1 MKRFLKY
8 FISIS
13 LVLILFSL
21 VYLSSSDIIGFNKTV
36 NWAWDLSN
44 FNYWIIL
51 ITYTLMLLIMLG
63 IIALSLLKIKDVFKN
78 NAR

>member
-21 VYLSSSDIIGFNKTV
+21 VYLSSNDIIGFNKTV

-51 ITYTLMLLIMLG
+51 ITYTLLLLIMLS
-63 IIALSLLKIKDVFKN
+63 IIALSLLKIKDHFKN
-78 NAR
+78 KAR

>member
-21 VYLSSSDIIGFNKTV
+21 IYLSSEEIVGFNKTV

-51 ITYTLMLLIMLG
+51 ITYTLLLLIMLS
-63 IIALSLLKIKDVFKN
+63 IIALSLLKIKDILNKK
-78 NAR
+78 AR

>member
-21 VYLSSSDIIGFNKTV
+21 VYLSSNDIIGFNKTV

-51 ITYTLMLLIMLG
+51 STYTLLLLIMLG
-63 IIALSLLKIKDVFKN
+63 IIALSLLKIKDHFKN
-78 NAR
+78 KAR

>member
-13 LVLILFSL
+13 LILILFSL
-21 VYLSSSDIIGFNKTV
+21 VYLSSNDIIGFNKTV

-51 ITYTLMLLIMLG
+51 STYTLLLLIMLG
-63 IIALSLLKIKDVFKN
+63 IIALSLLKIKDHFKN
-78 NAR
+78 KAR

>member
-21 VYLSSSDIIGFNKTV
+21 IYLSSNEIVGFNKTV

-51 ITYTLMLLIMLG
+51 ITYTLLLLIMLS
-63 IIALSLLKIKDVFKN
+63 IIALSLLKIKDILNKKV
-78 NAR
+78 R

>member
-21 VYLSSSDIIGFNKTV
+21 AYLSSNNIIGFNKTV

-51 ITYTLMLLIMLG
+51 ITYTLLLLIMLG
-63 IIALSLLKIKDVFKN
+63 IIALSLLKIKDHFKN
-78 NAR
+78 KAR

>member
-21 VYLSSSDIIGFNKTV
+21 IYLSSNEIVGFNKTV
-36 NWAWDLSN
+36 NWAWDLSD

-51 ITYTLMLLIMLG
+51 ITYTLLLLIMMS
-63 IIALSLLKIKDVFKN
+63 IIALSLLKIKDILNKK
-78 NAR
+78 AR

>member
-21 VYLSSSDIIGFNKTV
+21 IYLSSNEIVGFNKTV

-51 ITYTLMLLIMLG
+51 ITYTLLLLIMLS
-63 IIALSLLKIKDVFKN
+63 IIALSLLKIKDILNKK
-78 NAR
+78 AR